1 MSTPLVFTSFQE
13 PDLAS
18 RARALALLP
27 GGAFLLSQ
35 LYFSLYPLL
44 ETVPRWLFEGVRVVL
59 LAGALGGICGAAW
72 LGVRERRQ
80 WSWRG
85 GIWLAVTLGGSLLC
99 GAILYGMSVPSL

>member
-1 MSTPLVFTSFQE
+1 VFTSFQE

-18 RARALALLP
+18 RARALAVLP
-27 GGAFLLSQ
+27 VGAFLLTQ

-44 ETVPRWLFEGVRVVL
+44 ATVPRWLFEGVRVL
-59 LAGALGGICGAAW
+59 LLLGTLGGIAG
-72 LGVRERRQ
+72 GVGLAFRYRQQ

-85 GIWLAVTLGGSLLC
+85 GLWLAVTLGCSLLC

>member
-1 MSTPLVFTSFQE
+1 VAPLVFTSFQE

-18 RARALALLP
+18 RARALVALP
-27 GGAFLLSQ
+27 AGAFLFSQ

-44 ETVPRWLFEGVRVVL
+44 ETVPRWLFEGVRIVL
-59 LAGALGGICGAAW
+59 LAGTLGGIAGAAW
-72 LGVRERRQ
+72 LAMRERRR

-85 GIWLAVTLGGSLLC
+85 GIWLAVTLGCSLAC